1 MEATHKMK
9 TDENYPLC
17 LHVVK
22 RVIFLVQLTKLSFIP
37 TFVVN
42 FLFGIG
48 LATQSEQNPVPVEVS
63 DTSVTTLHEA
73 EFHPSFFRLSAANRK
88 VTPRSCNAS
97 KGNLLNVK
105 KCQVYILSAQLLEE
119 KLFGQNL
126 LPENRA
132 EVSALKV
139 A

>member
-48 LATQSEQNPVPVEVS
+48 LAT
-63 DTSVTTLHEA
+63 
-73 EFHPSFFRLSAANRK
+73 
-88 VTPRSCNAS
+88 
-97 KGNLLNVK
+97 
-105 KCQVYILSAQLLEE
+105 
-119 KLFGQNL
+119 
-126 LPENRA
+126 
-132 EVSALKV
+132 
-139 A
+139 